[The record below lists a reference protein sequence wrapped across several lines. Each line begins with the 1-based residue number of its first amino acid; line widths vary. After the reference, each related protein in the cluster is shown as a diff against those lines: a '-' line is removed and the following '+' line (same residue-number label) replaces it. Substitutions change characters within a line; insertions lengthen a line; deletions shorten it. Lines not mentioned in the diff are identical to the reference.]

1 MKRTITVT
9 GRGEITLCPDT
20 AKLTMELREE
30 SAEHAAVTAACG
42 ARAELLLSALEKAD
56 IDRKEV
62 RTLSLRVDAR
72 YETTD
77 GARTFAGY
85 TAVQR
90 LQLLC
95 GADAGTLA
103 PILEAART
111 SGADPLLSLDYTVR
125 DLQSYR
131 ANLLSLAVEDAA
143 DKAAIIAEAA
153 CVPLGRLLN
162 ITYAQPV
169 AMPMRTLR
177 MAARG
182 DFGADLTPEDVT
194 LSDEVTAVYEIE

>member
-30 SAEHAAVTAACG
+30 GAGHAAVTVACG
-42 ARAELLLSALEKAD
+42 ARAELLLSALEKAG

-153 CVPLGRLLN
+153 CVPLGRLLSV
-162 ITYAQPV
+162 TYAQPV

>member
-30 SAEHAAVTAACG
+30 GAGHAAVTDACG
-42 ARAELLLSALEKAD
+42 ARAELLLSALEKAG

-143 DKAAIIAEAA
+143 DKAEIIAEAA
-153 CVPLGRLLN
+153 CVPLGRLLSV
-162 ITYAQPV
+162 TYAQPV

>member
-42 ARAELLLSALEKAD
+42 ARAELLLSALEKAG

-153 CVPLGRLLN
+153 GVKLEKLLSVS
-162 ITYAQPV
+162 YAQPV

>member
-30 SAEHAAVTAACG
+30 GAGHAAVTDACG
-42 ARAELLLSALEKAD
+42 ARAELLLSALEKAG

-95 GADAGTLA
+95 SADAGTLA

-111 SGADPLLSLDYTVR
+111 SDADPLLSLDYTVR

-131 ANLLSLAVEDAA
+131 AKLLSLAVEDAA
-143 DKAAIIAEAA
+143 DKAEIIAEAA
-153 CVPLGRLLN
+153 GVKLEKLLSVS
-162 ITYAQPV
+162 YAQPV

>member
-42 ARAELLLSALEKAD
+42 ARAELLLSALEKAG

>member
-1 MKRTITVT
+1 MKRMITVT

-42 ARAELLLSALEKAD
+42 ARAELLLSALEKAG

-153 CVPLGRLLN
+153 CVPLGRLLSV
-162 ITYAQPV
+162 TYAQPV

>member
-9 GRGEITLCPDT
+9 GRGEITLSPDT

-30 SAEHAAVTAACG
+30 DTEHAAVTAACG
-42 ARAELLLSALEKAD
+42 ARAGLLLAALEKAG
-56 IDRKEV
+56 INRKEV
-62 RTLSLRVDAR
+62 KTLSLRVDAR

-85 TAVQR
+85 AAVQR

-95 GADAGTLA
+95 GADAGALA
-103 PILEAART
+103 PILEAARM
-111 SGADPLLSLDYTVR
+111 SGADPLLSLDYIVR
-125 DLQSYR
+125 DLQSKR
-131 ANLLSLAVEDAA
+131 KDLLSLAVEDAA

-153 CVPLGRLLN
+153 CVSLVRLLSV
-162 ITYAQPV
+162 TYAQPV

>member
-30 SAEHAAVTAACG
+30 GAEHAAVTAACG
-42 ARAELLLSALEKAD
+42 ARAELLLAALDKAG

-72 YETTD
+72 FDMAD

-95 GADAGTLA
+95 SADAGTLA

-153 CVPLGRLLN
+153 CVPLGRLLSV
-162 ITYAQPV
+162 TYAQPV

>member
-30 SAEHAAVTAACG
+30 GAGHAAVTAACG
-42 ARAELLLSALEKAD
+42 ARAELLLAALEKAG

-131 ANLLSLAVEDAA
+131 AKLLSLAVEDAA

-153 CVPLGRLLN
+153 CVPLGRLLSV
-162 ITYAQPV
+162 TYAQPV

>member
-9 GRGEITLCPDT
+9 GRGEVTLCPDT

-30 SAEHAAVTAACG
+30 GAEHAAVTAACG
-42 ARAELLLSALEKAD
+42 ARAELLLAALEKAG

-95 GADAGTLA
+95 SADAGTLA

-131 ANLLSLAVEDAA
+131 AKLLSLAVEDAA
-143 DKAAIIAEAA
+143 DKAEIIARAA
-153 CVPLGRLLN
+153 GVKPEKLLSV
-162 ITYAQPV
+162 TYAQPV

>member
-30 SAEHAAVTAACG
+30 SAEHAAVTVACD
-42 ARAELLLSALEKAD
+42 ARAELLLAALDKAD

-153 CVPLGRLLN
+153 CVSLCRLLS

-169 AMPMRTLR
+169 DMPMRTLR

>member
-42 ARAELLLSALEKAD
+42 ARAELLLSALEKAG

-153 CVPLGRLLN
+153 CVPLGRLLSV
-162 ITYAQPV
+162 TYAQPV

>member
-30 SAEHAAVTAACG
+30 SAEHAAVTTACG
-42 ARAELLLSALEKAD
+42 ARAELLLSALEKAG